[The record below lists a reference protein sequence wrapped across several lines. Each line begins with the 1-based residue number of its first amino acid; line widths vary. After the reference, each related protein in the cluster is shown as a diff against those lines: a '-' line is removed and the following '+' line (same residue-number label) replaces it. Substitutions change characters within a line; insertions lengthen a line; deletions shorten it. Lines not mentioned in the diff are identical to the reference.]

1 MSSLV
6 PWDKKTL
13 VEHYE
18 KLRKA
23 SMIQPGETL
32 TTPGYG
38 VFVLRGMMGWIKAIS
53 AFEATPAKETEYT
66 GIVSMGQTP
75 KIPSEDFTDVV
86 NVYANMVLSYLG
98 EHL

>member
-6 PWDKKTL
+6 QQDRKTL

-18 KLRKA
+18 KLRAA
-23 SMIQPGETL
+23 SMIQPYESL

-38 VFVLRGMMGWIKAIS
+38 VFVLRGMLGWIKAIS
-53 AFEATPAKETEYT
+53 AFEIHPVKETEYT
-66 GIVSMGQTP
+66 GIITMGEAP

-86 NVYANMVLSYLG
+86 NVYANMVLSCLG

>member
-1 MSSLV
+1 MKSLV
-6 PWDKKTL
+6 SWDKKTL

-18 KLRKA
+18 QLRAA
-23 SMIQPGETL
+23 SMIQPGESL

-53 AFEATPAKETEYT
+53 TFETTHVKEIEYA
-66 GIVSMGQTP
+66 GIVSMMETP

>member
-1 MSSLV
+1 MRSLV

-18 KLRKA
+18 QLRTA
-23 SMIQPGETL
+23 SMIQSCETL

-38 VFVLRGMMGWIKAIS
+38 VFMLRGMLGWIKATS
-53 AFEATPAKETEYT
+53 AFEIAPVKETEYT

-75 KIPSEDFTDVV
+75 KIPSENFTDVV
-86 NVYANMVLSYLG
+86 NVYANMVLTCLG

>member
-1 MSSLV
+1 MKSFV
-6 PWDKKTL
+6 PWDKNTL

-18 KLRKA
+18 KLRAA
-23 SMIQPGETL
+23 SMIQPYESL

-53 AFEATPAKETEYT
+53 AFEIAPVKETKYT

-75 KIPSEDFTDVV
+75 KIPSDDFTDVV